1 MKLLIVT
8 GMSGAGKSKAM
19 DALEDI
25 GYYCMDNVPPELLT
39 NLTGLLMNL
48 KLSYQNVA
56 IGVDTRSDNFYS
68 VMGEALKKLK
78 RDAID
83 CKVMFIDADDT
94 VLLNRY
100 KETRRRHP
108 LIDVCN
114 DIITDAIAKER
125 ELITPIRNYSE
136 YIVDTSLMTPSGL
149 KEHINSLFLKNPNSG
164 INILCISYGT
174 KYGSFNYAD
183 LCFDV
188 RCLPNP
194 FYIDE
199 MKEKTGLNDEVFDYV
214 FSFDEAKQIKDKLF
228 SLIDYMLPLYVK
240 EGKSQVVIA
249 FCCTGGKHRSV
260 SFARATSEHLKDA
273 GYDVTVN
280 HRDINK

>member
-25 GYYCMDNVPPELLT
+25 GFYCMDNVPPELLIS
-39 NLTGLLMNL
+39 LTDLLKNL
-48 KLSYQNVA
+48 KVSHQNVA
-56 IGVDTRSDNFYS
+56 IGVDTRSDEFYP
-68 VMGEALKKLK
+68 VIAQAIVKLK
-78 RDAID
+78 SDDID
-83 CKVMFIDADDT
+83 CKVMFIDASDD

-108 LIDVCN
+108 LIDACN
-114 DIITDAIAKER
+114 DIITDAISKER
-125 ELITPIRNYSE
+125 EYITPIRNFSD
-136 YIVDTSLMTPSGL
+136 YIVDTSFMAPSEL
-149 KEHINSLFLKNPNSG
+149 KEHINSLFLKSPNSG
-164 INILCISYGT
+164 INILCVSYGA

-194 FYIDE
+194 FYIDVL
-199 MKEKTGLNDEVFDYV
+199 KKKTGLDDEIFDYV
-214 FSFDEAKQIKDKLF
+214 FSFDEAVEIKDKLF
-228 SLIDYMLPLYVK
+228 DLVDFMLPLYVK
-240 EGKSQVVIA
+240 EGKSQLVIA

-260 SFARATSEHLKDA
+260 SFARAMSEHLIDA

-280 HRDINK
+280 HRDINR